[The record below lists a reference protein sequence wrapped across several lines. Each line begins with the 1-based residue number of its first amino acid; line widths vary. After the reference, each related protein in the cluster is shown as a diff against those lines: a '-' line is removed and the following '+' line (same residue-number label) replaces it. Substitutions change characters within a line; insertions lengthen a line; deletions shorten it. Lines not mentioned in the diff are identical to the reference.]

1 MEAKSIII
9 LVITNKCT
17 PLQLE
22 EIYKEITNFI
32 GIRHIVDY
40 DNNNIYHII
49 GINIKF
55 TKEDV
60 TEILNRFSNIST
72 EILEDIVIFNCNK
85 DGKTL
90 TIISD

>member
-1 MEAKSIII
+1 MKAKSIII
-9 LVITNKCT
+9 LIVTNKCT
-17 PLQLE
+17 TLQLE

-40 DNNNIYHII
+40 DNNKIYHII
-49 GINIKF
+49 GVNIKF
-55 TKEDV
+55 TKDDV
-60 TEILNRFSNIST
+60 IEILDRFSNISR
-72 EILEDIVIFNCNK
+72 EILDDILIFNCSK